1 MDYRNFGIAGVKVSP
16 ICLGVAFRGR
26 PDIAIQRGTIER
38 AIEAGVNFI
47 DCANT
52 YQGGDSERVLGEVIK
67 NRRDQFVITTKV
79 CEPINKG
86 SNDPTVPNDRG
97 LSRFHIMRE
106 IEKSLSRLQTDYID
120 IYLLHH
126 VDPTTPME
134 ETLRALDD
142 LVRQGKVRYVGCA
155 NFDAWQVCKGLWI
168 SDRRNLAPFI
178 CVQNHYN
185 LLDRSPEREI
195 VPFCRAEGLG
205 MMTYSPLAIGL
216 LTGRFR
222 HGVAPPPDTPWGQ
235 GRMGFD
241 EVMSPDADRV
251 VETLIRIGT
260 ARGKTPAQVAIAW
273 VLSHPEISA
282 AMIGPDSP
290 EQVEENLGGVGWELT
305 DDERAAL
312 DEASIWALAA
322 ENVG

>member
-1 MDYRNFGIAGVKVSP
+1 MEYRNFGVAGVQVSP

-26 PDIAIQRGTIER
+26 PDKGVQRATIER
-38 AIEAGVNFI
+38 AIEGGVNFI

-52 YQGGDSERVLGEVIK
+52 YQRGESERILGETIK
-67 NRRDQFVITTKV
+67 GRRDQFVITTKV

-86 SNDPTVPNDRG
+86 SNDPTGPNDRG

-106 IEKSLSRLQTDYID
+106 VEKSLSRLQTDYID
-120 IYLLHH
+120 VYLLHH
-126 VDPTTPME
+126 VDPTTPIE
-134 ETLRALDD
+134 ETLWTLDD

-195 VPFCRAEGLG
+195 MPFCGAEGLG

-222 HGVAPPPDTPWGQ
+222 HGTPPPPDTPWGQ
-235 GRMGFD
+235 GRLGFD
-241 EVMSPDADRV
+241 KVMSPDADRV

-260 ARGKTPAQVAIAW
+260 ERGKTPAQVAIAW

-290 EQVEENLGGVGWELT
+290 EQVEENLGGVGWVL
-305 DDERAAL
+305 DDAERAAL
-312 DEASIWALAA
+312 DEASVWALAG

>member
-1 MDYRNFGIAGVKVSP
+1 MEYRNFGTAGVKVSP

-26 PDIAIQRGTIER
+26 PDKAIQRATIER
-38 AIEAGVNFI
+38 AIDHGVNFI

-52 YQGGDSERVLGEVIK
+52 YQRGESERVLGETIK
-67 NRRDQFVITTKV
+67 GRRDQFVITTKV
-79 CEPINKG
+79 CEPIG
-86 SNDPTVPNDRG
+86 EGPNDRG

-126 VDPTTPME
+126 VDPTTPIE

-142 LVRQGKVRYVGCA
+142 LVRKGMIRYVGCA
-155 NFDAWQVCKGLWI
+155 NFAAWQVCKALWI
-168 SDRRNLAPFI
+168 CDRRNLAPFI

-185 LLDRSPEREI
+185 LLDRSPERELMS
-195 VPFCRAEGLG
+195 FCSAEGLG
-205 MMTYSPLAIGL
+205 IMTYSPLAVGL

-222 HGVAPPPDTPWGQ
+222 HGVSPPPDTSWAQRQPA
-235 GRMGFD
+235 F
-241 EVMSPDADRV
+241 EKAMSPDADRV

-273 VLSHPEISA
+273 ILSHPEISA
-282 AMIGPDSP
+282 AMIGPDTP
-290 EQVEENLGGVGWELT
+290 EHVEENVGGVGWELT

-312 DEASIWALAA
+312 DEASAWALAG
-322 ENVG
+322 NGVR